1 MPDLE
6 ALALYFHCYIPGIIR
21 SIFSCVLLPSN
32 LAKILLK
39 AYLYCCSLITGGTLK
54 CELRSM
60 DSVPVF
66 GLIQKLTLNS
76 GPQVFEDSDTL
87 PEFTEG
93 LSKQTFRQKWFLG
106 QVLHIML
113 RMRVCLFSKHHPI
126 LSQDLAQQLS
136 SRCHL
141 GLWTH

>member
-1 MPDLE
+1 
-6 ALALYFHCYIPGIIR
+6 
-21 SIFSCVLLPSN
+21 
-32 LAKILLK
+32 
-39 AYLYCCSLITGGTLK
+39 
-54 CELRSM
+54 M

-66 GLIQKLTLNS
+66 GLLQKLTLNS

-113 RMRVCLFSKHHPI
+113 RCVSAFSVNIILF
-126 LSQDLAQQLS
+126 
-136 SRCHL
+136 CHKI
-141 GLWTH
+141 